1 MFSLPTAAC
10 ASATV
15 DLSVSKPVTILH
27 ELGNGVW
34 WWTINAGA
42 CHSNFGPILRHFRD
56 IAGFCAHDPT
66 LFHHNFGVVPVGP
79 DCRCCIGVS

>member
-27 ELGNGVW
+27 ELGNGV
-34 WWTINAGA
+34 
-42 CHSNFGPILRHFRD
+42 
-56 IAGFCAHDPT
+56 
-66 LFHHNFGVVPVGP
+66 
-79 DCRCCIGVS
+79 